1 MVRRLRLRRSFW
13 AAIAAG
19 ILAAPLLMG
28 GATATPPSDAG
39 DLLPPPEPDPR
50 ETLPPDPIEIQARL
64 TLAQANAI
72 ADLAPEEFRSPVVAA
87 ASRFGLDPRILAAI
101 ITVETEWNP
110 RAVGLHGERG
120 LMQILPST
128 GEYLARK
135 AGLTEYDL
143 ADSATNLA
151 LGASYIASLLEEYGD
166 LQTALAAYNGGPT
179 AAEHA
184 ADNIYARKV
193 LRKYRAQA
201 RYRTT
206 MVEAAS

>member
-13 AAIAAG
+13 AAIAVG

-28 GATATPPSDAG
+28 GATATPPDAG
-39 DLLPPPEPDPR
+39 DQLPPPEPEPR

-64 TLAQANAI
+64 ALAQANAI

-87 ASRFGLDPRILAAI
+87 ANRFNLDPRILAAI

-110 RAVGLHGERG
+110 MAVGLHGEKG

-128 GEYLARK
+128 GAFLARE
-135 AGLTEYDL
+135 AGMTEYDL

-151 LGASYIASLLEEYGD
+151 LGARYIASLLNDYGD
-166 LQTALAAYNGGPT
+166 LQTALAVYNGGPG
-179 AAEHA
+179 A
-184 ADNIYARKV
+184 ADSAATNLYARKV
-193 LRKYRAQA
+193 LRHYRSRAGYRADVFE
-201 RYRTT
+201 T
-206 MVEAAS
+206 AS